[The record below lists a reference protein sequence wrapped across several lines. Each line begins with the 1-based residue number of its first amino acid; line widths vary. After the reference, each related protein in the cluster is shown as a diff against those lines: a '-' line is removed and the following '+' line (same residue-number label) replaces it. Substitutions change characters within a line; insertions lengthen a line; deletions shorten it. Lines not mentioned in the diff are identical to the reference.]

1 MTSFSVV
8 FLSSLIA
15 GFVSSLGLG
24 GGGILVLYL
33 SLFLGMSQTQ
43 AGGINLI
50 FFLPIAIVSILIH
63 LKNKRIDYK
72 LALKCAPFG
81 VLGAIGG
88 SLLAHY
94 LDPTLIGKAFAVFVL
109 ILGIRELFSKNK
121 KPEES
126 EQAPDKKPESR

>member
-1 MTSFSVV
+1 MTGFPII

-50 FFLPIAIVSILIH
+50 FFLPIAMVSILIH

-81 VLGAIGG
+81 IIGAILG
-88 SLLAHY
+88 SVLAHHM
-94 LDPTLIGKAFAVFVL
+94 DPSLIAKAFAIFIF
-109 ILGIRELFSKNK
+109 ILGVRELFSKNTK
-121 KPEES
+121 NNQK
-126 EQAPDKKPESR
+126 

>member
-1 MTSFSVV
+1 MTSFPII

-50 FFLPIAIVSILIH
+50 FFLPIAVVSILIH
-63 LKNKRIDYK
+63 LKNKRINYK

-81 VLGAIGG
+81 IDGAIGG
-88 SLLAHY
+88 SLIAHQI
-94 LDPTLIGKAFAVFVL
+94 DPTLIGKAFAIFVL
-109 ILGIRELFSKNK
+109 ILGIRELFSKNQK
-121 KPEES
+121 K
-126 EQAPDKKPESR
+126 EQK

>member
-1 MTSFSVV
+1 MTSFPII

-81 VLGAIGG
+81 IAGAIGG
-88 SLLAHY
+88 SMLAHHM
-94 LDPTLIGKAFAVFVL
+94 DPTLIGKAFAVFVL
-109 ILGIRELFSKNK
+109 ILGVRELFSKNQ
-121 KPEES
+121 KP
-126 EQAPDKKPESR
+126 QQK

>member
-1 MTSFSVV
+1 MTDFPVV

-63 LKNKRIDYK
+63 LKKKRIDYK
-72 LALKCAPFG
+72 LALKCVPFG
-81 VLGAIGG
+81 VLGAVGG
-88 SLLAHY
+88 SLLAHH

-109 ILGIRELFSKNK
+109 ILGVRELFSKNK
-121 KPEES
+121 KPGES
-126 EQAPDKKPESR
+126 GQIPDKKPES